1 MLSAPE
7 LHADIASYSKALD
20 TPHAVGLQVLEAI
33 TAAHKTILAWEA
45 NEKLQEWGGDAN
57 GHSASAA
64 KIREAAASVRADT
77 ARVAVLPRR

>member
-1 MLSAPE
+1 MR
-7 LHADIASYSKALD
+7 
-20 TPHAVGLQVLEAI
+20 HAVCSQVLEAI

-64 KIREAAASVRADT
+64 EIREAAASVRAK
-77 ARVAVLPRR
+77 RMLVAVLPFLPRHCVPAPEFLIVR